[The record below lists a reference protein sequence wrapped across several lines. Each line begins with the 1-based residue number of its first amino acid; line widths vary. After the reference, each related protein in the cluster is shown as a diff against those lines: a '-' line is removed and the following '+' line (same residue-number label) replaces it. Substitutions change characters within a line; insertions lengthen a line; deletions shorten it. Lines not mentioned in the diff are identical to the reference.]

1 LGQSGHSFKTKQG
14 KETMKKQII
23 EYCKDI
29 IFLAK
34 CVHDAPQELIDKTE
48 KEAVAQLMKIFQ
60 AMSDI
65 TPE

>member
-1 LGQSGHSFKTKQG
+1 MVKKMNKVFQ
-14 KETMKKQII
+14 KETMEKQIV
-23 EYCKDI
+23 ELCQDI
-29 IFLAK
+29 ILLAK

-48 KEAVAQLMKIFQ
+48 KETVAQLMKIFQ

>member
-1 LGQSGHSFKTKQG
+1 
-14 KETMKKQII
+14 MKKQII

>member
-1 LGQSGHSFKTKQG
+1 M
-14 KETMKKQII
+14 EKQII
-23 EYCKDI
+23 ELCQDI

-34 CVHDAPQELIDKTE
+34 CVHDAPKDLVDKTE
-48 KEAVAQLMKIFQ
+48 KETVAQLMKIFQ